1 MAKSIMETINLRKP
15 AIFVRPT
22 VFFDVDDTLVMWDEK
37 LKGDTVCI
45 NCDGHL
51 SHMVINKGNL
61 EELKRHGSRGIDVI
75 VWSKGGV
82 QWAQSVVRALK
93 LEKYVAGIMTK
104 PFCYYDDLKNP
115 LGSHRYFKFG
125 EAYASDKE

>member
-1 MAKSIMETINLRKP
+1 MANSIMETIRERKP
-15 AIFVRPT
+15 KVFSKPT

-51 SHMVINKGNL
+51 NHMVINK
-61 EELKRHGSRGIDVI
+61 
-75 VWSKGGV
+75 
-82 QWAQSVVRALK
+82 
-93 LEKYVAGIMTK
+93 
-104 PFCYYDDLKNP
+104 
-115 LGSHRYFKFG
+115 LGSHRHFKFG

>member
-1 MAKSIMETINLRKP
+1 MASEYFTTFYN
-15 AIFVRPT
+15 PT
-22 VFFDVDDTLVMWDEK
+22 VFFDIDDTLVMWDEN

-45 NCDGHL
+45 EVDGHL
-51 SHMVINKGNL
+51 NHMVINKGNL

-82 QWAQSVVRALK
+82 EWAKAVVSALK
-93 LEKYVAGIMTK
+93 IRSYVSAVMAK

-115 LGSHRYFKFG
+115 LGSHRHFKIG
-125 EAYASDKE
+125 EKYATDKE

>member
-1 MAKSIMETINLRKP
+1 MADSIMETIKERKP
-15 AIFVRPT
+15 KVFYKPT
-22 VFFDVDDTLVMWDEK
+22 VFFDVDDTLVMWNEK
-37 LKGDTVCI
+37 ITGDTVCI
-45 NCDGHL
+45 SCNGHL
-51 SHMVINKGNL
+51 NHMVINKGNL

-82 QWAQSVVRALK
+82 HWAEMVVSALK

-115 LGSHRYFKFG
+115 LGSHRYFNI
-125 EAYASDKE
+125 EETYAKDKE